1 MSLAFPLCFEPH
13 SHPLPELRRA
23 DLLAYLTIAVDDVA
37 SVDCGQDV
45 EPSRLTIVAFEAN
58 SDGILGSAHFLHFA
72 SCKSVRDG
80 YLRRVQETGRHI
92 INCYVDET
100 ARITDRTINS
110 GTWNDNSHVPI
121 VM

>member
-92 INCYVDET
+92 INCY
-100 ARITDRTINS
+100 R
-110 GTWNDNSHVPI
+110 DNASRSFCNLL
-121 VM
+121 